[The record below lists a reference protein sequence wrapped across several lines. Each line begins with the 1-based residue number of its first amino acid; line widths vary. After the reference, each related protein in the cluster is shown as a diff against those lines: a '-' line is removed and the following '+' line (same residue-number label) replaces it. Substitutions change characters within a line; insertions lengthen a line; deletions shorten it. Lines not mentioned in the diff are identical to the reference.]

1 VTVWLVK
8 DVPPWL
14 LLPGLILLI
23 SGGAVLTQRY
33 VRQRF
38 PGLKGDTHNEVMRF
52 IFTVIAV
59 LYAFLSG
66 FMINALWGQINA
78 ADARAAIEGST
89 GMQQARSL
97 TMFDQPD
104 SDRIRQ
110 RLLEYERTA
119 VAEWP
124 LVASGQTQPEA
135 DKALQGLYT
144 AYQGVQPRN
153 DVQSKF
159 LVIALNNL
167 DKMSAGRTERVTA
180 ARTATGPPLPLW
192 AVNLVI
198 GAMLLGCGI
207 IFGGVKSAFNYTMV
221 GALGVL
227 IASVLFVIVE
237 MSHPYLGEI
246 ATSPEPLR
254 QVVAF
259 LSPSPA

>member
-1 VTVWLVK
+1 MK
-8 DVPPWL
+8 DVPSWL
-14 LLPGLILLI
+14 LLPGLIVLI
-23 SGGAVLTQRY
+23 SGGAVLIQRY
-33 VRQRF
+33 VRNRF

-52 IFTVIAV
+52 VFTVIAV

-78 ADARAAIEGST
+78 ADARAAVEGST
-89 GMQQARSL
+89 GMQQAKSL
-97 TMFDQPD
+97 TVFDEAD

-110 RLLEYERTA
+110 RLLEYERAA

-135 DKALQGLYT
+135 EMVLHALYT
-144 AYQGVQPRN
+144 AYQEVQPRN

-159 LVIALNNL
+159 LAISLNNL
-167 DKMSAGRTERVTA
+167 DKMSAARTERITL
-180 ARTATGPPLPLW
+180 ARTATGPPFPLW
-192 AVNLVI
+192 AVNFVI
-198 GAMLLGCGI
+198 GTMLLGSGI
-207 IFGGVKSAFNYTMV
+207 IFGGTQSAFNHMMV
-221 GALGVL
+221 AAMGVL
-227 IASVLFVIVE
+227 IASVLFVIAE

-246 ATSPEPLR
+246 ATSPESLC